1 MRIEDITPEFLH
13 QNGINPEGMVFSQH
27 HLPYNRRL
35 KDFSRELRQH
45 GEKSEA
51 MLWKRLKSKQV
62 GFAFN
67 RQKPILNF
75 IADFYC
81 KELALVIEIDGASH
95 FSHEAC
101 LKDQERDRQMRVIG
115 LEIIRVRDAE
125 IRSNPD
131 GIANYI
137 GEQCRVIRDRNL
149 G

>member
-51 MLWKRLKSKQV
+51 MLWKRLKS
-62 GFAFN
+62 
-67 RQKPILNF
+67 
-75 IADFYC
+75 
-81 KELALVIEIDGASH
+81 
-95 FSHEAC
+95 
-101 LKDQERDRQMRVIG
+101 DRQMRVIG

-125 IRSNPD
+125 VRSNPD

-137 GEQCRVIRDRNL
+137 GEQCRVIRDGNF